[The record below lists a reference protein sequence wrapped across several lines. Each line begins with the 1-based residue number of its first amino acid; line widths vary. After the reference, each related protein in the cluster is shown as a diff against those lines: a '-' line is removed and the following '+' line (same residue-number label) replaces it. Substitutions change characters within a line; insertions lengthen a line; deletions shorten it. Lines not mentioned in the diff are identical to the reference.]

1 MMRCPFCKK
10 SAHVRT
16 TRYLSGNVKQSY
28 LLCVNVFCSAIFRTT
43 ESIDNVIRPTAKA
56 QAPALALLPRLRRVR
71 CVAAIARR
79 SVTNRRKPV

>member
-56 QAPALALLPRLRRVR
+56 QAPALAPAATPAPRKMRG
-71 CVAAIARR
+71 CY
-79 SVTNRRKPV
+79 SSPFSH